1 VSPSGRTLIPVP
13 DIQELLATGDT
24 TDYGQL
30 EPVPSGFF
38 EDEDPRLARHAA

>member
-1 VSPSGRTLIPVP
+1 MFA
-13 DIQELLATGDT
+13 DGDA

-38 EDEDPRLARHAA
+38 DDMDPRLAPQAA